1 MKVSIPMKI
10 LKLLVF
16 SIGLCPLLQGQSA
29 NPLPDRVYIPYKDL
43 ENVLGKKNQGVF
55 LPYEDFQNLW
65 KAARG
70 KPAKVK
76 DADLSHLVSA
86 ARFKGTVKEKLAHIQ
101 LKLTVD
107 ILKEGWVTVPI
118 GLGKVGVSSVELAP
132 HAGDEVEKPLIRF
145 QKNNYEILAK
155 GPGRQILTID
165 FVRQLVTQPGR
176 NLLQF
181 TIPTA
186 AINTLDLTI
195 PEENLKVDVQPM
207 LAASTTQ
214 AEQQGKGKATRLQ
227 AFLGQSGSVTLSWAP
242 KSQAANDL
250 DPVLV
255 STQNQHLQIG
265 EALLQ
270 HEVDFQY
277 EIRRRGM
284 KNFRILVPSD
294 YRVVAVEGANLEQ
307 WNLRDPTGN
316 KEETRHNHLD
326 VSLFSEIENS
336 YRLKVRMEKF
346 LKEAKADFPLVPIY
360 TEGALRLSGLLGVS
374 HAPRRSV
381 ELAELN
387 EELVRVET
395 TRLPEKW
402 RKISGISA
410 YRFTSGKYSAEVRTG
425 VVEPRINLRQLWTL
439 RVGKESLNLDGQLN
453 YQIERAGVFSLAM
466 SLPEGWEVEDI
477 GPKNTIESFEVQ
489 GDAGD
494 RTLTATLR
502 KETSGLLQL
511 QVQLRKPLTATD
523 APVTLN
529 LPLPKKENL
538 NRYSGQLILY
548 VSEALRAE
556 TGNLQQLKSMPLRDA
571 VRTYGKRQPNPGSGF
586 NAVMS
591 YNYSTVDLDAPLGAT
606 FKLAVK
612 PAQVSAEFFRNVEIR
627 PGNVSHEAI
636 IRYQVRYAPADTFY
650 LKYPASLADAGL
662 QITGPDLKE
671 KPRIESL
678 PEDQSEPDQ
687 GTEAEQEWIYHKIVL
702 QSPRTGL
709 YDLRVNWRKPFQ
721 ALAEGGDAVN
731 VFPIFAA
738 GRLAGQSGSISVAKA
753 PNLAIG
759 TPEMENLQPAD
770 PSSPRD
776 IPYASHR
783 KNAVLAFRSDKPPFK
798 LALPVVL
805 QKDAEVYTAIINAAI
820 HEQALARDGALNGR
834 SLFLLSSNRGDR
846 LKVTFPENTRIYAF
860 MLNGKEIQVEAAEDN
875 DSRIVRLPPSA
886 GQVSKI
892 VLETTYGLD
901 KATSKNL
908 PAPRLPEGVPVQRT
922 WWRLWA
928 PEDHQLLSYDRN
940 FERPQYESG
949 LQGIF
954 NETGSGHTNTASGFD
969 PRGKLH
975 QFEKQGDA
983 AELKLNL
990 KRKETVAVTIWVL
1003 VIAAGIAL
1011 LRIGYHDRVRV
1022 ALGLIALTGLWY
1034 LFHPLYAG
1042 AVARHI
1048 LFPSA
1053 LVILLWIGQLLF
1065 WSLPRRL
1072 KAGRTEFLDAEA
1084 RKKPEETT
1092 EPDPD
1097 NGLGTSSDQ
1106 KEDEQ

>member
-1 MKVSIPMKI
+1 MKVSIPLNL
-10 LKLLVF
+10 LKLFVF
-16 SIGLCPLLQGQSA
+16 SICLCSLLQGQSA
-29 NPLPDRVYIPYKDL
+29 KSLPDRVYIPYKDL
-43 ENVLGKKNQGVF
+43 ESVLGKKNQGVF
-55 LPYEDFQNLW
+55 LPYDDFQNLW
-65 KAARG
+65 EAARG
-70 KPAKVK
+70 KPARAQ

-86 ARFKGTVKEKLAHIQ
+86 ARFTGTVKEKLAHIQ
-101 LKLTVD
+101 LQLTVD

-118 GLGKVGVSSVELAP
+118 GLGQVGVSSVNLGP
-132 HAGDEVEKPLIRF
+132 GAGDAVDKPLLRF

-155 GPGRQILTID
+155 GPGRQVLTID
-165 FVRQLVTQPGR
+165 FVRQIVTQPGR

-207 LAASTTQ
+207 LAASTSQ
-214 AEQQGKGKATRLQ
+214 AERPGKGKATRLQ

-242 KSQAANDL
+242 KSQAASDL

-255 STQNQHLQIG
+255 STQNQHLRVG

-284 KNFRILVPSD
+284 KNFRILIPSD
-294 YRVVAVEGANLEQ
+294 YRVVAVEGANIEQ
-307 WNLRDPTGN
+307 WNLQDLTEN
-316 KEETRHNHLD
+316 KEKTRHNRLD
-326 VSLFSEIENS
+326 VSLFSETENS

-346 LKEAKADFPLVPIY
+346 LKEAKADFPLAPIY
-360 TEGALRLSGLLGVS
+360 TEGALRLSGLIGVS

-381 ELAELN
+381 ELSGLN
-387 EELVRVET
+387 DELVRVET

-410 YRFTSGKYSAEVRTG
+410 YRFTSRNYSAEIRTG

-439 RVGKESLNLDGQLN
+439 RVGQESLNLDGQLN

-477 GPKNTIESFEVQ
+477 GPKNAIDGFEIQ
-489 GDAGD
+489 GDASD

-502 KETSGLLQL
+502 KETSDQLQL
-511 QVQLRKPLTATD
+511 QVQLRKPLAAID
-523 APVTLN
+523 APVVLN
-529 LPLPKKENL
+529 LPLPSKQNL
-538 NRYSGQLILY
+538 NRYNGQFILY

-556 TGNLQQLKSMPLRDA
+556 TSNLQQFKSMPLRDA
-571 VRTYGKRQPNPGSGF
+571 IRAYGKRPPNPGSGF

-591 YNYSTVDLDAPLGAT
+591 CDFNTVDLDAPLGAT

-612 PAQVSAEFFRNVEIR
+612 PAQISAEFYRNVDIR

-636 IRYQVRYAPADTFY
+636 IRYQVRYAPVDTFY

-671 KPRIESL
+671 KPSIESL
-678 PEDQSEPDQ
+678 PEDQEESAS
-687 GTEAEQEWIYHKIVL
+687 GTEGEPAWVYHKIVL

-709 YDLRVNWRKPFQ
+709 YDLRVNWRKSFQ
-721 ALAEGGDAVN
+721 ALAEGGDAVT
-731 VFPIFAA
+731 VSPILAA
-738 GRLAGQSGSISVAKA
+738 GKLAGQSGSISVAKA
-753 PNLAIG
+753 ANLAIG
-759 TPEMENLQPAD
+759 TPVLENLQPAD

-783 KNAVLAFRSDKPPFK
+783 KNAVLAFRNDKPPFN

-805 QKDAEVYTAIINAAI
+805 QKEAEVYTAIINAAI

-834 SLFLLSSNRGDR
+834 SLFLLSTNRGDR
-846 LKVTFPENTRIYAF
+846 LKVTFPEDARIYAF
-860 MLNGKEIQVEAAEDN
+860 MLNGKEIQVEAAGDTG
-875 DSRIVRLPPSA
+875 SRIVRLPPTA

-922 WWRLWA
+922 WWRLWI

-940 FERPQYESG
+940 FERPDYDNG
-949 LQGIF
+949 LRGIF
-954 NETGSGHTNTASGFD
+954 KETGSGHTNTASSFD

-983 AELKLNL
+983 AELKLNI
-990 KRKETVAVTIWVL
+990 KRKEAVAVTIWVL
-1003 VIAAGIAL
+1003 VIAAGIGL
-1011 LRIGYHDRVRV
+1011 IRIGYYDRLRV
-1022 ALGLIALTGLWY
+1022 TLGLIALTGLWY

-1042 AVARHI
+1042 AVARHVV
-1048 LFPSA
+1048 FPA
-1053 LVILLWIGQLLF
+1053 GLVILLWVGQLVF
-1065 WSLPRRL
+1065 WSLPRSL
-1072 KAGRTEFLDAEA
+1072 KTGRTEFLKEEA
-1084 RKKPEETT
+1084 RRKSEETA
-1092 EPDPD
+1092 EPEPES
-1097 NGLGTSSDQ
+1097 GISEDQ